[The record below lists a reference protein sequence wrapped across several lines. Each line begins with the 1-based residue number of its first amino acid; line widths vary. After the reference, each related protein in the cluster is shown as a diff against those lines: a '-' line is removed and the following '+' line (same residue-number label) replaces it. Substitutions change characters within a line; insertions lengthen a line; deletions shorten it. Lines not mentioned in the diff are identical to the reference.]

1 MSDHPNYPDWEQGP
15 EEFWPDDQA
24 EAELGPAPPYP
35 PEWYEPWP
43 HEPGPPPR
51 DEDAPAEEGGEDQ
64 LDDDQADVDPWDPA
78 VFPWRCAWG
87 DIQRARFH
95 PDSLLN

>member
-1 MSDHPNYPDWEQGP
+1 VNPPFDPGPGGEWEMGP
-15 EEFWPDDQA
+15 EDFWPDDQA
-24 EAELGPAPPYP
+24 PMDPLPEWPPDWGAEL
-35 PEWYEPWP
+35 
-43 HEPGPPPR
+43 
-51 DEDAPAEEGGEDQ
+51 EGGEDQ
-64 LDDDQADVDPWDPA
+64 LDDDQADVDVDPWDPA